1 VPIDIFQKL
10 ETLPHLS
17 DLVFDAYMARLSL
30 HHLPLLTQIAG
41 KIPIRHLSFAAG
53 GALVA
58 SCLPVTGPADLE
70 TASIEWHV
78 IDDPQHHGSSAA
90 HLYEFIRPSLN
101 TFTHLEIVHIDPQAP
116 LEDAPFLD
124 FRPLGPTCDSLRSLK
139 YTTYSRSSK
148 ALDAIAEMFPN
159 LVNLGIIYQ
168 GIYRGQWAVWTVRFF
183 FIVGSIRIVFHLLC
197 SRMNS
202 LRPSHHSQV

>member
-1 VPIDIFQKL
+1 MPIDIFQKL